1 MRGIAKYVWF
11 FLFIAFV
18 GAFLL
23 VDMSGLIGQSP
34 VTASTAVAKVNG
46 RSILYLDWQAETQRA
61 AAQEEQ
67 RTGRSLNLDERRQL
81 EDRVFDQMVLDVLLQ
96 QEYERRAIR
105 VTAKEI
111 QDAAMYAPPTDVRS
125 NQSFFT
131 DGQFDPEKYR
141 RFIASPVAK
150 QQGMLVQLEAYYRSE
165 IPRNKLFSQL
175 AADAWVS
182 DERLF
187 QMFKDERDSAQVSFV
202 ALQPTPAQVDSAAV
216 SDAEARRF
224 YDEYADRWDR
234 AGRGVVSM
242 VRISRAPTAAD
253 TAATRTRLVAL
264 REEITSGRSTFEA
277 VAKRESQDSIS
288 ALDGGNLGRGG
299 RGRFVADFE
308 NAAYALRPGQVSE
321 PVKTEFGWHLIKTA
335 EKKGDSLSIRHILL
349 RVAQGDSTA
358 TATDRRAD
366 RLSTI
371 AAGQEN
377 PELLDSAAAE
387 LGLLVTQ
394 VPVQEGQPAQ
404 LVGSQVSG
412 VSAWTFSG
420 ARVGDLSDL
429 LDDDNG
435 YYLARVDSLTPG
447 GKQPVDVVRAEIV
460 QVLKRRKAI
469 DALQGR
475 ADSLLAE
482 SRASSLQAAGANRR
496 IAVQASG
503 RFNRL
508 GFVPG
513 IGYANEAVGAAF
525 AIPIGG
531 MGLARTNDGIVVMQ
545 VISRSEAARI
555 EFEAQ
560 KGMQRER
567 TLQGLREQRVRG
579 YLDNLRRA
587 AKVDDRRREINAMV
601 RRQVAVEP

>member
-1 MRGIAKYVWF
+1 MRGIAKYIWY

-18 GAFLL
+18 GGFLL
-23 VDMSGLIGQSP
+23 VDMSGLIGQSA
-34 VTASTAVAKVNG
+34 VTASTPVAKVNG
-46 RSILYLDWQAETQRA
+46 QSILYLDWQAATQRA
-61 AAQEEQ
+61 SAAEEQ
-67 RTGRSLNLDERRQL
+67 RTGRSLNLDERRRIDDQ
-81 EDRVFDQMVLDVLLQ
+81 VFDQMVLDVLLQ
-96 QEYERRAIR
+96 QEYERRGIR

-111 QDAAMYAPPTDVRS
+111 QEAALYAPPSDVYS
-125 NQSFFT
+125 NQSFWT

-141 RFIASPVAK
+141 RFIASPVAR

-187 QMFKDERDSAQVSFV
+187 QMYKDERDSAQVSFV

-216 SDAEARRF
+216 SESDARRF
-224 YDEYADRWDR
+224 YDLYEDRWDR
-234 AGRGVVSM
+234 SGRAVVSLVM
-242 VRISRAPTAAD
+242 ISRAPTAAD
-253 TAATRTRLVAL
+253 TAATRARLLAL
-264 REEITSGRSTFEA
+264 RDEITSGRATFEA
-277 VAKRESQDSIS
+277 VAKRESTDSVS
-288 ALDGGNLGRGG
+288 AAEGGDLGRGA

-308 NAAYALRPGQVSE
+308 KAANALRVGQVSE
-321 PVKTEFGWHLIKTA
+321 PVRTEFGWHLIKVT
-335 EKKGDSLSIRHILL
+335 EKKGDTLSLRHILL

-377 PELLDSAAAE
+377 PALLDSAAAE

-394 VPVQEGQPAQ
+394 VAVQEGQPAM
-404 LVGSQVSG
+404 LVGGQVSG

-420 ARVGDLSDL
+420 ALVGDLSDL
-429 LDDDNG
+429 LDDETG
-435 YYLARVDSLTPG
+435 YYLARVDSLTSG
-447 GKQPVDVVRAEIV
+447 GKQPFEVVRSEIV

-475 ADSLLAE
+475 ADSLLTEA
-482 SRASSLQAAGANRR
+482 RTSSLQAAAANRR
-496 IAVQASG
+496 IPVQTSG

-513 IGYANEAVGAAF
+513 MGYANEAIGAAF
-525 AIPIGG
+525 ALPIGG
-531 MGLARTNDGIVVMQ
+531 MGLARTSDGIVVMQ
-545 VISRSEAARI
+545 VVSRTDAPRI

-560 KGMQRER
+560 KGAQRER
-567 TLQGLREQRVRG
+567 TIQGLREQRVRG

-587 AKVDDRRREINAMV
+587 ANVDDRRRGIFAQQ
-601 RRQVAVEP
+601 RRQVVVE